1 MIYATIFGLLA
12 VALAI
17 YLGAEA
23 IADAISEA
31 KRDAP

>member
-1 MIYATIFGLLA
+1 MTYAILFGLLA

-17 YLGAEA
+17 YVGAEA
-23 IADAISEA
+23 IADAILEA